1 MRWARASTR
10 RSARSDI
17 LERILHPRP
26 SVSGTKRA
34 MLSCFVSLGILWAC
48 RRMDEARM
56 TRHNKTRSRA
66 TNTPSASLPLRD
78 AFASQRIAALFLSW
92 NDIIVLAPRRFIL
105 IQSGTSADLCGIARG
120 RAERLGP
127 GATEQMY
134 LAFIVVMRAAL
145 RSRSDG
151 DVWRSACR
159 GYMET
164 QGNVTHRY
172 HQNSE

>member
-1 MRWARASTR
+1 
-10 RSARSDI
+10 
-17 LERILHPRP
+17 
-26 SVSGTKRA
+26 
-34 MLSCFVSLGILWAC
+34 
-48 RRMDEARM
+48 MDEARM

-145 RSRSDG
+145 RSVHG
-151 DVWRSACR
+151 L
-159 GYMET
+159 MEMYGGARAAAIWKHKEMSLT
-164 QGNVTHRY
+164 AIIRIPNDRQQRKFFLNA
-172 HQNSE
+172 